1 MVRVQ
6 TMTLEQLQ
14 KPNVTS
20 TLVSKFSLAPAAA
33 AAAAAAGT
41 ACTDRVA
48 CDRVPPPRSTR
59 NPAPPARHCCSA
71 RLEPVALALTRA
83 DEVLAD

>member
-33 AAAAAAGT
+33 AGT
-41 ACTDRVA
+41 GCTDRVA

-59 NPAPPARHCCSA
+59 NPAPPARHYCSA